1 MLTACQTQKLSLYS
15 LKKKKTINWFG
26 IFKYL
31 ENSCGLLS
39 ANKNNACVILIW
51 KRSFVYPLIG
61 CLWFIAW
68 VKHTGKGVSS
78 GLIRL
83 QWRQAAWLIYRPEL
97 LHCLAFNETVIAPG
111 QLRDECVPN
120 PGWPCVY
127 VRVCRICNHEYNQF
141 HINWPEAD
149 RGKKMKDWRAS
160 KLRGKVA
167 IAYNKDTRMR
177 NETTPEKTTTTTIA
191 TCLKT
196 EISRAL
202 KWCQKK
208 R

>member
-1 MLTACQTQKLSLYS
+1 MMKLCLMLTTFQPQNLGLYI
-15 LKKKKTINWFG
+15 KKKKSMNWFG
-26 IFKYL
+26 ICVYL
-31 ENSCGLLS
+31 GNSCGLLS
-39 ANKNNACVILIW
+39 ANENNACVILIW
-51 KRSFVYPLIG
+51 KHSFVYPLIG

-111 QLRDECVPN
+111 QLRDKCVPN

-149 RGKKMKDWRAS
+149 REKKMKDLRAS
-160 KLRGKVA
+160 KSRGKVT
-167 IAYNKDTRMR
+167 IAYNKDAGMR
-177 NETTPEKTTTTTIA
+177 NETTLRKQQQQQQQQHA
-191 TCLKT
+191 
-196 EISRAL
+196 
-202 KWCQKK
+202 
-208 R
+208 